1 MPLPVCYLPQLA
13 HSSLVER
20 LELMG
25 FLVGADLITTAFQK
39 LHRSVHPPKRA
50 QTNIMQSL
58 NYGYRLVKKI
68 LELAL
73 IETATGISSNVVN

>member
-1 MPLPVCYLPQLA
+1 MPLPVCYLPRLA

-73 IETATGISSNVVN
+73 IETATDTSLNVVN